1 MSPERWKPPNE
12 ERENDL
18 EWINENLHVLYP
30 AALMGHQAMG
40 RGALVVDTL
49 TVIIQENQ
57 IGNPMYYLPLR
68 DIVKRRDKD
77 AMRMVRAYEPTR
89 EFVTILLKSDDKES
103 VYRIFIPG
111 RPSKN

>member
-1 MSPERWKPPNE
+1 MSAERWRPPE
-12 ERENDL
+12 GERENDL

-30 AALMGHQAMG
+30 AALLGHEALG

-57 IGNPMYYLPLR
+57 IGNPMYYLPLK
-68 DIVKRRDKD
+68 DIVKRRDRD
-77 AMRMVRAYEPTR
+77 TLRMVRAYDPVR
-89 EFVTILLKSDDKES
+89 EFVTVLLKENDKES